1 MQSIVEKQFVFKSG
15 VKIYKI
21 IYRIIILI
29 SLCICISQFT
39 SCHKKGFPSLSE
51 IKNNLGGGTN
61 VSLLEHTWVNA
72 PEDLLNTD
80 LTPKLNLIAQQ
91 GFKTVRLPVAFD
103 LFVYPNSSTLQPQ
116 LLTKL
121 KDIYYACY
129 NLKLHLI
136 ITYHY
141 GVFDDNSL
149 YDEKMNHVSWIWK
162 QVQKEFKGHGY
173 DYLFFELYNEPTM
186 STYRWKLT
194 AEKLISYIRAEDVN
208 RIYVVGGTN
217 FNGLNDLMDMGKL
230 NDNKIIYTFHFYEPY
245 IFTHQGADWT
255 SDKTYMK
262 GFPYPYK
269 RRKMPPMSKEALG
282 TSVEK
287 DYNKYY
293 YEGTKSYLND
303 RMNQVANF
311 CAKNDMPVICTEAGV
326 IDVADENSRANYLKD
341 VTLSMYQYHIPC
353 MLWDYDQRFSIH
365 KDSTTIIPSL
375 NKWLKKSRRG

>member
-1 MQSIVEKQFVFKSG
+1 MQSIVEQLDTHTN
-15 VKIYKI
+15 VKINNKFS
-21 IYRIIILI
+21 RFIILI
-29 SLCICISQFT
+29 TFSLSLLQFT
-39 SCHKKGFPSLSE
+39 SCTRKGYPTLSE

-61 VSLLEHTWVNA
+61 LSWFEHKWSS

-80 LTPKLNLIAQQ
+80 LTPKLNQIAQQ

-121 KDIYYACY
+121 KEIYFTCY

-141 GVFDDNSL
+141 GIFDDNSL
-149 YDEKMNHVSWIWK
+149 YNTEMNHVSWLWK
-162 QVQKEFKGHGY
+162 QVQQNFKGHGY

-186 STYRWKLT
+186 SAYRWKLT
-194 AEKLISYIRAEDVN
+194 AEKLISYIRPEDPN
-208 RIYVVGGTN
+208 RIYIIGGTN
-217 FNGLNDLMDMGKL
+217 YNGLNDLIEMGKL
-230 NDNKIIYTFHFYEPY
+230 SDDKLFYTFHFYEPY

-255 SDKTYMK
+255 KDKTYMK
-262 GFPYPYK
+262 GFTYPYK
-269 RRKMPPMSKEALG
+269 RRRMPPMSKDAIG

-293 YEGTKSYLND
+293 YEGTKRYID
-303 RMNQVANF
+303 ERMDYVANF
-311 CAKNDMPVICTEAGV
+311 CAQNKMLLVCTEAGV
-326 IDVADENSRANYLKD
+326 IDVADPDSRSNYLKD
-341 VTLSMYQYHIPC
+341 ITLSAYRYKIPM

-365 KDSTTIIPSL
+365 QDPTTIFPSL
-375 NKWLKKSRRG
+375 HKWLKKSKKG

>member
-1 MQSIVEKQFVFKSG
+1 MQSIVEKSFG
-15 VKIYKI
+15 TLRTVKIYNKVS
-21 IYRIIILI
+21 RMIILI
-29 SLCICISQFT
+29 TFSILLSQFT
-39 SCHKKGFPSLSE
+39 SCVKKGTQTLPD
-51 IKNNLGGGTN
+51 IKQSLGGGTN
-61 VSLLEHTWVNA
+61 ISWFEHTWSS

-80 LTPKLNLIAQQ
+80 LTPKLKQIAQQ
-91 GFKTVRLPVAFD
+91 GFKTIRLPVAFD

-121 KDIYYACY
+121 KEIYFTCY

-141 GVFDDNSL
+141 GIFDDNSL
-149 YDEKMNHVSWIWK
+149 YNEEINHVSWIWK
-162 QVQKEFKGHGY
+162 QVQQEFKGHGY

-186 STYRWKLT
+186 GAYRWKLT
-194 AEKLISYIRAEDVN
+194 AEKLINYIRGEDLN
-208 RIYVVGGTN
+208 RIYIVGGTN
-217 FNGLNDLMDMGKL
+217 YNGLNDLIEMGKL
-230 NDNKIIYTFHFYEPY
+230 KDDKIFYTFHFYEPY

-269 RRKMPPMSKEALG
+269 RRKMPLMSKDATG

-293 YEGTKSYLND
+293 YEGTKQYLND
-303 RMNQVANF
+303 RMNQIASF
-311 CAKNDMPVICTEAGV
+311 CAKNNMQVICTEAGV
-326 IDVADENSRANYLKD
+326 IDIADPASRANYLRD
-341 VTLSMYQYHIPC
+341 ITMSAYQYRIPV

-365 KDSTTIIPSL
+365 QDSTTIFPSL
-375 NKWLKKSRRG
+375 NKWLRKSK